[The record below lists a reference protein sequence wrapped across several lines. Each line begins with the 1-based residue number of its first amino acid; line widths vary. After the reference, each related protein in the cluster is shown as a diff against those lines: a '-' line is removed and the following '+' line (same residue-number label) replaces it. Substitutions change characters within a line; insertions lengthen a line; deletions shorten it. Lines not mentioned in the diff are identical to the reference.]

1 MKSLTVEQKR
11 MWAARHRL
19 SPDTAWPV
27 RRADGSTPAEK
38 QPNYIPKKG

>member
-1 MKSLTVEQKR
+1 MNLTVEQKR
-11 MWAARHRL
+11 MWAERYRL

-38 QPNYIPKKG
+38 QPHYVAMKG